1 MSFLS
6 CGGGGPG
13 HHKLLKVNSYLADIC
28 GGRAHSVGAGG
39 GGCGGGLGEVGVV
52 GAGGASTPNT
62 QDTAHSK
69 SISTSTA
76 SSSTDSLEILF
87 ILHLI
92 TKNFGPTEHSLD
104 ERQVP
109 LDPLAAPQGSLANFT
124 MLSSPSLSCLSLGFP
139 PRGRGIEIQPSIFFF
154 LPKAVEQRKQR
165 VVIRKSIFTKGLVI
179 VTAAQLL
186 KL

>member
-1 MSFLS
+1 MVWQELDASIYMCWPVRVPQTRGGFGPDGLDIVRLSSEHCPFFS

-28 GGRAHSVGAGG
+28 GGRTHSVGAGGGGCGGGPGHHKFLKVNSYLADICGGRTHSVGAGG

-76 SSSTDSLEILF
+76 SSSTDSRAF
-87 ILHLI
+87 I
-92 TKNFGPTEHSLD
+92 
-104 ERQVP
+104 R
-109 LDPLAAPQGSLANFT
+109 
-124 MLSSPSLSCLSLGFP
+124 
-139 PRGRGIEIQPSIFFF
+139 
-154 LPKAVEQRKQR
+154 
-165 VVIRKSIFTKGLVI
+165 
-179 VTAAQLL
+179 
-186 KL
+186 